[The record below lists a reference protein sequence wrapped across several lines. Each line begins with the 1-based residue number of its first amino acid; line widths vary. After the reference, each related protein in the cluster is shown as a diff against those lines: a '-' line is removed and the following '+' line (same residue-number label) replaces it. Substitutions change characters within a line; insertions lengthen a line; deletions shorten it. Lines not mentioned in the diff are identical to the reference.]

1 MPDQRDPSGPVVAVE
16 DDAGL
21 WDDGA
26 AVASCLREDVPRVPP
41 WLGYDDLGSALFE
54 CITRL
59 PTYYL
64 TRVERGLLERHAA
77 EMAEALDCPRVVEL
91 GSGSAEKTTLLLE
104 RCQRLRPTTYLPI
117 DVSRAMLDRSAA
129 TLVDDVPGL
138 RVVGLWGRY
147 EAGLARVRADAEPAV
162 ILMIGSNLGNTTPGE
177 RATLLDEIA
186 SALRPGDGFL
196 LSVDLV
202 KPAEQFDR
210 CYNDPPGESAFARFR
225 LNHLT
230 QLNRRFGSAFE
241 IDDFHPRAHYDV
253 ATAVV
258 EGHLYTRS
266 AQRVPVPG
274 LDLTVSLRPGGSI
287 NVGFSAKFDRDA
299 LVADLAGRGLH
310 QQAEWVD
317 ERWAY
322 AMVLFRKR

>member
-1 MPDQRDPSGPVVAVE
+1 MPDPLDAPAQVVAVE
-16 DDAGL
+16 DDAGH

-26 AVASCLREDVPRVPP
+26 AVAACLREAVPRIPP
-41 WLGYDDLGSALFE
+41 WIGYDDLGSALFE
-54 CITRL
+54 SITRL

-64 TRVERGLLERHAA
+64 TRVERGLLRRHAA
-77 EMAEALDCPRVVEL
+77 EMAEAIDCARVVEL
-91 GSGSAEKTTLLLE
+91 GSGSAEKTTLLLA
-104 RCQRLRPTTYLPI
+104 RCQRRRPTTYLPI
-117 DVSRAMLDRSAA
+117 DVSRTMLDRSAA
-129 TLVDDVPGL
+129 ALVDAVPGL

-147 EAGLARVRADAEPAV
+147 EAGLARIRADAEPAV

-177 RATLLDEIA
+177 RAALLDEIA

-202 KPAEQFDR
+202 KPAEQFDL

-230 QLNRRFGSAFE
+230 QLNRRFGSAFDVTGFE
-241 IDDFHPRAHYDV
+241 ARAHYDV
-253 ATAVV
+253 ATSVV

-266 AQRVPVPG
+266 AQRAAVPG
-274 LDLTVSLRPGGSI
+274 LDLTVSLRPGDSI

-299 LVADLAGRGLH
+299 LVADLAGRDLH
-310 QQAEWVD
+310 HRAEWVD
-317 ERWAY
+317 PDWAY
-322 AMVLFRKR
+322 AMMLFRRG